1 MERGCFIMR
10 FHCCHWVGAGFYKD
24 EFGMFVRSL
33 VNWQAHISRVLYVMG
48 LRQVPAKSKTKNA
61 MNSSGG

>member
-1 MERGCFIMR
+1 MLHHAISLLSLG
-10 FHCCHWVGAGFYKD
+10 WSGFYKD

-48 LRQVPAKSKTKNA
+48 LRQVPPKSKTKNA
-61 MNSSGG
+61 MNSLGG